1 MSAAIQQQT
10 LAGVN
15 FGFVIRPTLRLY
27 EVEEIMEMTQVLGK
41 QKLSRHTLIAMI
53 ESGELDGR
61 LTRVGWVVFVDSLKR
76 WMEQFS
82 EQIAA

>member
-1 MSAAIQQQT
+1 MSAAIPQQT

-27 EVEEIMEMTQVLGK
+27 DVLEIMEQTQVLGNK
-41 QKLSRHTLIAMI
+41 PSRHTLIAMI

-61 LTRVGWVVFVDSLKR
+61 LTRVGWVVFIDSLESWLR
-76 WMEQFS
+76 QFAKP
-82 EQIAA
+82 IAA